1 MLFVVLGMFAKTVKI
16 TKGRVFRLWMRHSK
30 HVAFPISVG
39 VYGPSDACVGTSRS
53 MLVFQGAVK
62 YA

>member
-1 MLFVVLGMFAKTVKI
+1 MLFVVLGMFAKIVKI
-16 TKGRVFRLWMRHSK
+16 TKGRGFRLWMRHSK

-39 VYGPSDACVGTSRS
+39 VYGSTDACVGTSRS
-53 MLVFQGAVK
+53 LLVFQGVIK